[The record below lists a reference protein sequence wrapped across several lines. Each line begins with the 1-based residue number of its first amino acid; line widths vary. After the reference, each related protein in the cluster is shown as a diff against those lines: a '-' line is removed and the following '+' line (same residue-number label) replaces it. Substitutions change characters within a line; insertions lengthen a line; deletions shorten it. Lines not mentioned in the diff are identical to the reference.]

1 MISRLITFINSD
13 RGGLIPIFQE
23 LYQCFYSLRT
33 SLNFYYHF
41 IYSPGLTTLN
51 FNAVDVVL
59 DTIFQVQPWL
69 QWLREADEESDD
81 EKENHEEAPEL
92 EEKTEAESVG
102 AEKAEVLVV
111 ENIAQLEVN

>member
-1 MISRLITFINSD
+1 M
-13 RGGLIPIFQE
+13 
-23 LYQCFYSLRT
+23 
-33 SLNFYYHF
+33 
-41 IYSPGLTTLN
+41 
-51 FNAVDVVL
+51 
-59 DTIFQVQPWL
+59 QPWL

-81 EKENHEEAPEL
+81 EKENHEEAPQL